1 MRKGKQ
7 AVEKKGIEVETSSHP
22 LGRAVGRR
30 SMLQGIATL
39 AGCSILPA
47 VTAESAPAQSG
58 AKAVAESS
66 APPPGTAN
74 TIIRASDSN
83 AVVETNSGKVRGF
96 TRNGINTFLG
106 IPYAASPEAKARF
119 QAPEKVTPWTG
130 LRSSMQY
137 GFVSPQEARAGWGND
152 EVAWMFDWDD
162 GRFGEDCLRVN
173 VWTPGVND
181 SKKRPVMVWLHG
193 GGFSAGSGQE
203 LKSYYGENLS
213 RRGDAVVVS
222 LNHRLGVLGYLD
234 LSQVGGPNYA
244 HSANCGMLDIVAALE
259 WVRDNIANFGG
270 DPGNVMIF
278 GQSGGGGKVNT
289 LMAMPAAKGLF
300 HRAAVQSGSLMNAA
314 KPDDAGKLGAAVLQQ
329 LNLSAGQIDQIH
341 DVPVDKLIA
350 AGHAAVASLA
360 QPFAPGRTFTLPRIG
375 WQPTQDGSDLPIQ
388 PWDPTAP
395 AQTAEV
401 PVIVGTVLNEFSTGL
416 YDTQLPTLTD
426 AQLLERVKATHGDK
440 SAHIIEVFR
449 SAHPK
454 AKSGEIFSRISA
466 APVRQGGVTQC
477 ERKAA
482 QNAAPAYNY
491 WFTWQTPVLDGRP
504 GAFHCSELAF
514 VFDNTDRCAPMTGG
528 GPGPRAL
535 AAQVSDAWLHFA
547 RTGDPNHSGL
557 PHWPA
562 FTAAQCPTMIFD
574 TECVMKNNPDGA
586 ERKALSES

>member
-1 MRKGKQ
+1 MRKAKQ
-7 AVEKKGIEVETSSHP
+7 AVQSEILETSSHP
-22 LGRAVGRR
+22 LGKTVGRR
-30 SMLQGIATL
+30 SVLQGIVTL

-47 VTAESAPAQSG
+47 IPPETVAAQAA
-58 AKAVAESS
+58 AKSVDSDS

-83 AVVETNSGKVRGF
+83 AIVETDSGKVRGF

-106 IPYAASPEAKARF
+106 IPYAASPEGKARYQAPAKA
-119 QAPEKVTPWTG
+119 TSWTG
-130 LRSSMQY
+130 VRSSMQY

-173 VWTPGVND
+173 IWTPGVND

-234 LSQVGGPNYA
+234 LSEAGGPNYVN
-244 HSANCGMLDIVAALE
+244 SANCGMLDIVAALE

-270 DPGNVMIF
+270 DPGNVTIF

-300 HRAAVQSGSLMNAA
+300 HKGAVQSGSLMNAA
-314 KPDDAGKLGAAVLQQ
+314 MKEDSAKLGAAVLQQ
-329 LNLSAGQIDQIH
+329 LGFSAVQIDQIH
-341 DVPVDKLIA
+341 EVPVDKLIS
-350 AGHAAVASLA
+350 AGAAAVRSLA
-360 QPFAPGRTFTLPRIG
+360 PPFQPGGAFRLPRIG
-375 WQPTQDGSDLPIQ
+375 WQPTQDGTNLPQQ

-395 AQTAEV
+395 AITADV
-401 PVIVGTVLNEFSTGL
+401 PVLVGTVLNEFSTGL
-416 YDTQLPTLTD
+416 YDTKLPTLTD
-426 AQLLERVKATHGDK
+426 AELLARVKAQHGDRAEK
-440 SAHIIEVFR
+440 IIAVFR
-449 SAHPK
+449 QDHPTEK
-454 AKSGEIFSRISA
+454 PGDIFSRISA
-466 APVRQGGVTQC
+466 APVRQGGITQC
-477 ERKAA
+477 ERKAT
-482 QNAAPAYNY
+482 QKAAPAYNY
-491 WFTWQTPVLDGRP
+491 WFTWRTPVLGGRP

-535 AAQVSDAWLHFA
+535 AAKVSDAWINFA
-547 RTGDPNHSGL
+547 RHGNPNHSGL
-557 PHWPA
+557 PHWPS
-562 FTAAQCPTMIFD
+562 FTAEQCPTMIFD
-574 TECVMKNNPDGA
+574 TECVMKNSPDGA
-586 ERKALSES
+586 ERKVLAE